1 MANAK
6 LSKLQSFLIGCSG
19 ADTETLMA
27 CASPVRMKY
36 AQLGFLILIP
46 AIFGFI
52 SASYWLSTVFGKDP
66 HGIYIALGGGL
77 FWGIVIFSLDRFL
90 VMTIKKSESVLRDLF
105 SVSVISRMAL
115 AVLIGY
121 VVAHPLVLKMFEP
134 NLKEMLHERNEVK
147 ASAITE
153 EWGEKITKVNDEI
166 KTLVADTEKLK
177 NGSSDAQTC
186 SEDPELQKLV
196 TAKQEE
202 ISAAEQEFADEVA
215 GRAGSR
221 TGRPTIGPVARAIR
235 GRIDTLHNQLTDLH
249 SRLGTALANCNA
261 NFAAMQQSISEAR
274 QLRTTQLQQL
284 TTQFD
289 KKQQELAGLETQKQA
304 KLREL
309 NEYAAYDFLTLSN
322 ALDEL
327 AQKNTNISF
336 WEKLL
341 TAVLCAVD
349 LLAML
354 IKMTCKQDEYDKKK
368 QADERQRFQE
378 VDTQLKA
385 YLESENLYLQN
396 ALELQKNQAT
406 RMRLQQQAEYAR
418 QKLMDMNTSLSE
430 LAEINN
436 EFSEIMSFLQVMG
449 KISSTQSK
457 NLLEEYHRVVSTL
470 STNVIEQT
478 LH

>member
-6 LSKLQSFLIGCSG
+6 LSILQMILIWCSG
-19 ADTETLMA
+19 ADTETLMS
-27 CASPVRMKY
+27 CARPVRMKY

-46 AIFGFI
+46 AVFGFI

-90 VMTIKKSESVLRDLF
+90 VMTVKKSDSILRDLF

-115 AVLIGY
+115 AILIGY
-121 VVAHPLVLKMFEP
+121 VVAHPIVLKMFEP
-134 NLKEMLHERNEVK
+134 NLKEMLHERSEVK
-147 ASAITE
+147 ARAVAG
-153 EWGEKITKVNDEI
+153 EWDEKITKVNEEI
-166 KTLVADTEKLK
+166 KILVADTEKLK
-177 NGSSDAQTC
+177 NGNSDAQTC

-196 TAKQEE
+196 TDKQKE
-202 ISAAEQEFADEVA
+202 ISAAEQEYADEVA
-215 GRAGSR
+215 GRPGSR
-221 TGRPTIGPVARAIR
+221 TGRPSIGPVARAIR
-235 GRIDTLHNQLTDLH
+235 GGIDTLHNQLTDLQA
-249 SRLGTALANCNA
+249 RLNTALANCKA
-261 NFAAMQQSISEAR
+261 NFAAMQQSVNEAR

-284 TTQFD
+284 TKQFD
-289 KKQQELAGLETQKQA
+289 KKQQELTSLETQKQA

-309 NEYAAYDFLTLSN
+309 NEYTAYDFLTLSN

-327 AQKNTNISF
+327 AQKNANISF
-336 WEKLL
+336 WGKLL
-341 TAVLCAVD
+341 TEVLCAVD

-368 QADERQRFQE
+368 QTDERQRFQE

-385 YLESENLYLQN
+385 YLESENLHLQN
-396 ALELQKNQAT
+396 ALEWQQNQAS
-406 RMRLQQQAEYAR
+406 RLKLQQRAEYAR
-418 QKLMDMNTSLSE
+418 QKLMDMNTELSE

-436 EFSEIMSFLQVMG
+436 EFSEIMSFLQMMG
-449 KISSTQSK
+449 KVSSAQSQ
-457 NLLEEYHRVVSTL
+457 NILNEYQRVVSSL
-470 STNVIEQT
+470 SANVIEQS